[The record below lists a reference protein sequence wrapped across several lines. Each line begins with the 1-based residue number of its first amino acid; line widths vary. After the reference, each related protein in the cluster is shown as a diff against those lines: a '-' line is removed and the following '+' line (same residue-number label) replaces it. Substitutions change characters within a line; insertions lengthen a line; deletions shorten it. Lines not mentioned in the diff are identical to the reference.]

1 MGLTHVT
8 ATVRNPA
15 DPEKTWQ
22 GLFLVD
28 TGATDCLVPR
38 QHLKAIGLEPIG
50 EREYRSTDGSELRM
64 SITTSVVELMG
75 EVVGATILMGDEDS
89 EPLLGATALA
99 SAGFEIDPR
108 NQELRRMPFV
118 RLR

>member
-1 MGLTHVT
+1 MSFPYVT

-22 GLFLVD
+22 GVFLVD

-38 QHLKAIGLEPIG
+38 QHLEAIGLKPVG
-50 EREYRSTDGSELRM
+50 ERVYVLADGSEFCM

-89 EPLLGATALA
+89 EPLLGATALV
-99 SAGFEIDPR
+99 SAGFEVDPR
-108 NQELRRMPFV
+108 NQEMRRMPFV